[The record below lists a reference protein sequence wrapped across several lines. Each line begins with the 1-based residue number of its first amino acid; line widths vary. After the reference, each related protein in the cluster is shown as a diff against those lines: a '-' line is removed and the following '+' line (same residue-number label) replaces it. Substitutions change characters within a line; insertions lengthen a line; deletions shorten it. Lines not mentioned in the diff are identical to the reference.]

1 MRGGVKVEGCALSGQ
16 KTTRRA
22 LLPASSTTERT
33 QQLWMDGYLHPLQL
47 KSEPHAVQRPRL
59 TTL

>member
-1 MRGGVKVEGCALSGQ
+1 MRGEVKEVEGCALSGQ

-33 QQLWMDGYLHPLQL
+33 QQLWTDG
-47 KSEPHAVQRPRL
+47 
-59 TTL
+59 

>member
-1 MRGGVKVEGCALSGQ
+1 MRGGVGGEGMRGGVREVEGCALYGQ

-33 QQLWMDGYLHPLQL
+33 QQLWTDG
-47 KSEPHAVQRPRL
+47 
-59 TTL
+59 